1 MRRTGLLV
9 FLVFAVSQQLLAQSL
24 AGTWISD
31 ALLLKT
37 VHFSLTFRSDM
48 TYQIDCTLGRTTG
61 TYVFTEDKINFT
73 PLSVGISAGH
83 TGDTQLYFYIFG
95 DENTLYLHAN
105 GVKVKLRREEPSQRQ
120 SMSRPPAAV

>member
-1 MRRTGLLV
+1 MRRTGLLI
-9 FLVFAVSQQLLAQSL
+9 FLMFAVTQELLAQSL

-48 TYQIDCTLGRTTG
+48 SYQIDCTLGLTTG
-61 TYVFTEDKINFT
+61 TYTFTEDRIIFT
-73 PLSVGISAGH
+73 PISVGISAGH
-83 TGDTQLYFYIFG
+83 AGDTQLYFYIFG

-105 GVKVKLRREEPSQRQ
+105 GVKVKLKRAQQ
-120 SMSRPPAAV
+120 